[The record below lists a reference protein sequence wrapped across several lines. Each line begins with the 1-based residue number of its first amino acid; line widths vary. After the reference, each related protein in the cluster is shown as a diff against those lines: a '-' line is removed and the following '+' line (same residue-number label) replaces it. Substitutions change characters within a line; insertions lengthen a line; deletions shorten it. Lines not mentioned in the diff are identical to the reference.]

1 MSRVLIVEDHR
12 VLRESLGRTL
22 TAHGFDVVGEA
33 GDGQAALAAVAELQ
47 PEVVLVDI
55 SLPTMDGIELTRILT
70 AEHPESRVV
79 MLTMFADTETI
90 RSALG
95 AGADGYLLKD
105 ASVAEIAEVISAVA
119 DGNRELSLGLARK
132 LLKGDA
138 GRDEMALSRREVE
151 VLQLIAQGASTET
164 VARRLFISVKT
175 VKNHLANIYD
185 KMDTTDRT
193 QAVVAGLKLGL
204 VRLR

>member
-1 MSRVLIVEDHR
+1 
-12 VLRESLGRTL
+12 
-22 TAHGFDVVGEA
+22 
-33 GDGQAALAAVAELQ
+33 
-47 PEVVLVDI
+47 
-55 SLPTMDGIELTRILT
+55 
-70 AEHPESRVV
+70 
-79 MLTMFADTETI
+79 
-90 RSALG
+90 
-95 AGADGYLLKD
+95 
-105 ASVAEIAEVISAVA
+105 
-119 DGNRELSLGLARK
+119 
-132 LLKGDA
+132 
-138 GRDEMALSRREVE
+138 MALSRREVE